1 MVEIIGKIINKE
13 GKDGYEIN
21 EVIEDLIYV
30 DIDFYN
36 RVLDRIINLIILKR
50 FLEKVFVGEE
60 DFVKVE

>member
-60 DFVKVE
+60 DFIKVE

>member
-1 MVEIIGKIINKE
+1 MVEIIGKIINNE
-13 GKDGYEIN
+13 GNDGYEIN

-60 DFVKVE
+60 DFIKVE

>member
-1 MVEIIGKIINKE
+1 MVEIIGKIINNE
-13 GKDGYEIN
+13 GNDGYEIN

>member
-50 FLEKVFVGEE
+50 FLEKIFVGEE